1 MDVLVVGSGGREH
14 VLAWKLNTSPTVDRV
29 YVAPGNPGMDHVAE
43 RLPVDATDGEALATA
58 AKKHGV
64 ELTVI
69 GPEASLLAG
78 VADAFEREGL
88 NVFGPKK
95 DAARIEGSKSFA
107 KDIMKRYGIP
117 TAAYAVFADYEEAC
131 AYVKDKGAPIVVKAD
146 GLAAGKGVTVA
157 MTMQEAFDA
166 LADVLLDNA
175 FGSGAK
181 VVLEEYLQ
189 GEEISLMALVNG
201 DTVVPLEESQDHKRV
216 YDNDEGSNTG
226 GMGAYSPVSHV
237 GAEVVEE
244 AVDAVLRPAAAA
256 MVTEGVPFTGV
267 LYAGLMLTE
276 DGPKVIEFNARFGD
290 PEAQVIL
297 PRLEDDLAAVLMDVL
312 DHREVELSWKPD
324 AMLGVVAAAN
334 GYPGSYQKGLPVPG
348 DMTFDVEDSTIF
360 YAGVD
365 GKRNELRSSG
375 GRVFL
380 LASFGET
387 IETAQK
393 KVYERL
399 DALNLEGYHYRKD
412 IGSRG
417 VKVE

>member
-1 MDVLVVGSGGREH
+1 MNVLVVGSGGREH
-14 VLAWKLNTSPTVDRV
+14 VLAWKLSDSPNVECV
-29 YVAPGNPGMDHVAE
+29 YVAPGNPGMEHVAE
-43 RLPVDATDGEALATA
+43 RLPIDATDGEALVEA
-58 AKKHGV
+58 AKKHEA

-69 GPEASLLAG
+69 GPEAALLAG
-78 VADAFEREGL
+78 VADVFEREGL

-117 TAAYAVFADYEEAC
+117 TAGYAVFSDYEEAR
-131 AYVKDKGAPIVVKAD
+131 AYVADKGAPIVVKAD

-166 LADVLLDNA
+166 LADVLLDDA

-201 DTVVPLEESQDHKRV
+201 DTVVPLAESQDHKRV
-216 YDNDEGSNTG
+216 YDNDRGPNTG

-237 GAEVVEE
+237 RADMVAE
-244 AVDAVLRPAAAA
+244 AVDSILQPAAAA

-267 LYAGLMLTE
+267 LYAGLMVTE

-297 PRLEDDLAAVLMDVL
+297 PRLDNDLAELLLEVL
-312 DHREVELSWKPD
+312 DDRMPMLSWKPQV
-324 AMLGVVAAAN
+324 LVGVVGAAV
-334 GYPGSYQKGLPVPG
+334 GYPGPYQKGLEVPG
-348 DMTFDVEDSTIF
+348 NLSFDPEDSLMF

-365 GKRNELRSSG
+365 GDVKQLHSNG

-380 LASFGET
+380 LASYGDT
-387 IETAQK
+387 VAKAQK
-393 KVYERL
+393 RVYKKMNT
-399 DALNLEGYHYRKD
+399 LNLEGYHYRND
-412 IGSRG
+412 IGNRG
-417 VKVE
+417 IEKE

>member
-1 MDVLVVGSGGREH
+1 MNVLVVGSGGREH
-14 VLAWKLNTSPTVDRV
+14 ALAWKLNASPIVERV
-29 YVAPGNPGMDHVAE
+29 YVAPGNPGMEHVAE
-43 RLPVDATDGEALATA
+43 RLPMDATDGEALAA
-58 AKKHGV
+58 VAKKRDV
-64 ELTVI
+64 ELTII

-78 VADAFEREGL
+78 VADVFAREEL

-117 TAAYAVFADYEEAC
+117 TAGYAVFTDYEEAC
-131 AYVKDKGAPIVVKAD
+131 AYVEEKGAPIVVKAD

-175 FGSGAK
+175 FRSGAK

-201 DTVVPLEESQDHKRV
+201 DTVVPLAESQDHKRV
-216 YDNDEGSNTG
+216 YDHDQGPNTG

-237 GAEVVEE
+237 ETEMVEE
-244 AVDAVLRPAAAA
+244 AVDAILRPAAAA
-256 MVTEGVPFTGV
+256 MVTEGVSFTGV
-267 LYAGLMLTE
+267 LYAGLMLTGE
-276 DGPKVIEFNARFGD
+276 GPKVIEFNARFGD

-297 PRLEDDLAAVLMDVL
+297 PRLEDDLATVFMDVL
-312 DHREVELSWKPD
+312 NHREVELTWKPE
-324 AMLGVVAAAN
+324 AMLGVVAAAD
-334 GYPGSYQKGLPVPG
+334 GYPGPYHKGLPVPSG
-348 DMTFDVEDSTIF
+348 AALGSEESMVF

-365 GKRNELRSSG
+365 GERNELWSSG

-380 LASFGET
+380 LGSLGET
-387 IETAQK
+387 IEWSQK
-393 KVYERL
+393 NVYDQL
-399 DALNLEGYHYRKD
+399 HTLNLEGYHYRSD

-417 VKVE
+417 VTE